1 MFIVSYDFNNDKR
14 RSNFAKFLK
23 KYGRRIQFSVYE
35 IKNSQRFLNNI
46 LKEIEHSYKPTFT
59 KKDSIVII
67 QICNGC
73 KGKIVRYGYAENE
86 NKEVLFFKKY
96 NK

>member
-1 MFIVSYDFNNDKR
+1 MFIISYDFSNNKQ

-35 IKNSQRFLNNI
+35 IRNSKRFLNNI
-46 LKEIEHSYKPTFT
+46 LKEIDLKYKKTFT
-59 KKDSIVII
+59 KRDSIVII

-73 KGKIVRYGYAENE
+73 KAKIVRYGYAENE
-86 NKEVLFFKKY
+86 NREVLFFKKS
-96 NK
+96 K